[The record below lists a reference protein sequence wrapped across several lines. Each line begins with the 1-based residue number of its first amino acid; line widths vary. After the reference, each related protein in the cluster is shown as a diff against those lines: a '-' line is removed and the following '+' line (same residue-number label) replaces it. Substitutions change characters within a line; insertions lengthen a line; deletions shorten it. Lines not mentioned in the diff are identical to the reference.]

1 MLLDVI
7 FLQNW
12 KRSDLEGG
20 FIVHKF
26 SELRITP
33 VVRMG
38 HVIET
43 LREFS

>member
-1 MLLDVI
+1 MLLDVV

-26 SELRITP
+26 SVWHITP